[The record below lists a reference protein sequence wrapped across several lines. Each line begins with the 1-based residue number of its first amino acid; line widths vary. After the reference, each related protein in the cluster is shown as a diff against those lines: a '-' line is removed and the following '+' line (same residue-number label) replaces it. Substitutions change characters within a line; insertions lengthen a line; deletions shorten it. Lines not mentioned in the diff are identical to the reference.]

1 MSDGLASEVNM
12 DVKRRAKLVFYSV
25 GIFVCYSY
33 YAIVQERIT
42 RGKYVIK
49 PGEEENFTY
58 MLSLVCTQCI
68 VNYLYAIFLS
78 RTFMKQGE
86 NVTNWFYLAA
96 SALTYL
102 LAMVC
107 TNMALKWVNY
117 PTQVIGK
124 SAKPIP
130 VMVLGVLL
138 GNKSYPA
145 QKYFFVLLVVLGVAL
160 FMYKDGKQSKDND
173 SGFGFGEVLLGLAL
187 IMDGLTGAVQERMRS
202 EYKTKSLHMMSS
214 MNKWSVIFL
223 SVCII
228 YTGELTEFIKFVSRH
243 QSIIWELITFSIA
256 SAQGQMFIFLMIEH
270 FGPLPCSIVTTT
282 RKLFTVLFSI
292 LLFGN
297 AITPRQWVG
306 TFVVFGG
313 LFLDTLYGKARR
325 KERATE

>member
-1 MSDGLASEVNM
+1 M
-12 DVKRRAKLVFYSV
+12 DVKRNVKLVLYSV

-49 PGEEENFTY
+49 PGEEEHFTY
-58 MLSLVCTQCI
+58 MLSLVCAQCI
-68 VNYLYAIFLS
+68 VNYVYAVILS
-78 RTFMKQGE
+78 KTIMPQGE
-86 NVTNWFYLAA
+86 NVTNWFYLAS

-130 VMVLGVLL
+130 VMILGVLL

-160 FMYKDGKQSKDND
+160 FMFKDGKQSKDSE
-173 SGFGFGEVLLGLAL
+173 SGFGFGEVLLGLSL
-187 IMDGLTGAVQERMRS
+187 IMDGLTGAIQERMRA

-223 SVCII
+223 GVCII
-228 YTGELTEFIKFVSRH
+228 YTGELMEFISFVSRH
-243 QSIIWELITFSIA
+243 QSVIWELITFSIA

-297 AITPRQWVG
+297 VITSRQWLA
-306 TFVVFGG
+306 TFIVFSG
-313 LFLDTLYGKARR
+313 LFLDTLYGKAHRSR
-325 KERATE
+325 VD